1 MRKELFKHEVTILK
15 DTFGRLLR
23 RRAQTNL
30 IKLIKKTHPADLAI
44 VFRYFNDDEQTQ
56 VFGLMQSND
65 HTIEFLV
72 ELDDTLIQKIL
83 NIKSAKRV
91 ANLIQNASTN
101 DQSYILGF
109 LQEEQ
114 AQSVIDLLNKEE
126 KEEIEEIMGYPEDS
140 AGSMMA
146 TEVFTLYQDT
156 TCGDAL
162 KTLQDQRD
170 AEMVFYLYVTDE
182 DGSLVGVASLRA
194 LATTQA
200 DILLKDI
207 MEKRV
212 HSVRPETDQEDVA
225 QIVAQYNYLA
235 VPVIDS
241 DNRLLGIVTVDD
253 VVDVIREEA
262 TEDFLQMAGA
272 GKDREILLKSSWE
285 NAKVRLPWLFA
296 SWIGGVVAAYIIG
309 KYEHMLESIIALAA
323 FIPVIIGMGGN
334 IGTQSST
341 IVVRGM
347 ATGRIEIGN
356 EIQVLL
362 KELKVGLMLG
372 SLYGIMLG
380 IFANF
385 RFISTDPMLGLVVGL
400 SICSSMLLAAG
411 VGTFTPLILRKL
423 DIDPAVATGPFV
435 TTSVDIL
442 GLLLYFMIAGLL
454 LTI

>member
-23 RRAQTNL
+23 RRAKTNL

-56 VFGLMQSND
+56 IFELMQSND

-126 KEEIEEIMGYPEDS
+126 QEEIEEIMGYPEDS

-146 TEVFTLYQDT
+146 TEVFTLYQNT

-162 KTLQDQRD
+162 KTLQDQQD

-182 DGSLVGVASLRA
+182 DESLVGVASLRA

-212 HSVRPETDQEDVA
+212 HSVRAETDQEDVA

-296 SWIGGVVAAYIIG
+296 SWIGGIVAAYIIG
-309 KYEHMLESIIALAA
+309 KYENMLESIIALAA

-372 SLYGIMLG
+372 ALYGIMLG
-380 IFANF
+380 LFASF
-385 RFISTDPMLGLVVGL
+385 RFISKDPMLGLVVGL

-442 GLLLYFMIAGLL
+442 GVLLYFTIAGLL

>member
-1 MRKELFKHEVTILK
+1 MRKELFKHEITILK

-23 RRAQTNL
+23 RHAQTNL
-30 IKLIKKTHPADLAI
+30 RKLINKTHPADLAI
-44 VFRYFNDDEQTQ
+44 VFRYFNDDEQKQ
-56 VFGLMQSND
+56 VFDLMQNND
-65 HTIEFLV
+65 HTVEFLI
-72 ELDDTLIQKIL
+72 ELDDTLIEKIL
-83 NIKSAKRV
+83 NGENADRI
-91 ANLIQNASTN
+91 ANLIQRASTN
-101 DQSYILGF
+101 DQSYILGS
-109 LQEEQ
+109 LKEEQ
-114 AQSVIDLLNKEE
+114 AQFVIDLLNKEE
-126 KEEIEEIMGYPEDS
+126 QEEIEEIMGYPQDS

-146 TEVFTLYQDT
+146 TDIFTLYQDI

-162 KTLQDQRD
+162 STLQDQQD
-170 AEMVFYLYVTDE
+170 AEMVFYLYITDE
-182 DGSLVGVASLRA
+182 NNSLVGVASLRA
-194 LATTQA
+194 LATTQSST
-200 DILLKDI
+200 LLKDI
-207 MEKRV
+207 MERRV

-235 VPVIDS
+235 VPVVDG

-296 SWIGGVVAAYIIG
+296 SWIGGIIAAYIIG
-309 KYEHMLESIIALAA
+309 TYEHMLESIIVLAA

-356 EIQVLL
+356 EFKVLL
-362 KELKVGLMLG
+362 KELKVGLILG
-372 SLYGIMLG
+372 VLYGIMLG
-380 IFANF
+380 IFANLQ
-385 RFISTDPMLGLVVGL
+385 FIGSNPMLGLVVGL
-400 SICSSMLLAAG
+400 SICCSMLLASA

-435 TTSVDIL
+435 TTSIDIL
-442 GLLLYFMIAGLL
+442 GVLLYFMIAGLL
-454 LTI
+454 LTL

>member
-23 RRAQTNL
+23 RRAKTNL

-44 VFRYFNDDEQTQ
+44 VFRYFNDSEQTQ
-56 VFGLMQSND
+56 IFGLMQSND

-109 LQEEQ
+109 LEKEQ

-194 LATTQA
+194 LATRQA
-200 DILLKDI
+200 DVLLKEI

-241 DNRLLGIVTVDD
+241 DNRLLGIVTVDN

-356 EIQVLL
+356 ETQVFL